1 MPLSLYYITIMRMAF
16 IPGAHRTQQH
26 LDSIYTYKYPLYII
40 QFFFLLS
47 SKRLTNTCTVTMI

>member
-1 MPLSLYYITIMRMAF
+1 MPLSLYYIKIMRMAF

-26 LDSIYTYKYPLYII
+26 LDSINTYKYPLYMI
-40 QFFFLLS
+40 QFFLLS